1 MNMINASLKSGI
13 LASFIAVSTAAPLS
27 LAASPDDKT
36 FTIAVIPDTQYYL
49 DYTHQKAE
57 GFPFDANK
65 LFIEQM
71 QYIADNL
78 ESQGGDIAF
87 VTSLGMS
94 GNTRPCPWTKITR
107 RGDSRLRLTPL
118 WIEN

>member
-36 FTIAVIPDTQYYL
+36 FTIAVIPDTQNYL

-78 ESQGGDIAF
+78 ESQGA
-87 VTSLGMS
+87 
-94 GNTRPCPWTKITR
+94 
-107 RGDSRLRLTPL
+107 
-118 WIEN
+118 